1 MPDLATRIVTAQR
14 STTAAL
20 RLKLRPALYCKRL
33 ASTFRRVYVPPVAP
47 PPAPRRFLCLLV
59 ATLAVLGACGGE
71 DAGRNGGTSIAGAT
85 AKLKVVT
92 TVAPITSIVANVAGD
107 LADIEGVVP
116 EGTNS
121 HTFEPAP
128 SVAEE
133 LSEAD
138 LIFINGLGLEE
149 PTKNL
154 ARENLKAGAKIVEL
168 GSEVLPE
175 SDWIFDFSFPKEEG
189 KPNPHLWT
197 DPTYATRYAEIV
209 RRELTARDTAN
220 GAAYQKHYDAFA
232 DLVTRFDLAM
242 RTSFDTLPREKRRL
256 LTYHDAYAYFARTYG
271 WQVIGAI
278 QVENFEDPS
287 PREVAALIDQVKESK
302 VPAIFGSEVFP
313 SPVLAQIGKE
323 AGVQYVDVLRDDD
336 LPGKPGD
343 PEHSWVGL
351 MRFDYVTM
359 VEALGGDAAALEAF
373 AARNVTP
380 DRARYPQ

>member
-1 MPDLATRIVTAQR
+1 
-14 STTAAL
+14 
-20 RLKLRPALYCKRL
+20 
-33 ASTFRRVYVPPVAP
+33 VAP
-47 PPAPRRFLCLLV
+47 PPAPRPFLTVLV
-59 ATLAVLGACGGE
+59 ALLAVLGACGG
-71 DAGRNGGTSIAGAT
+71 DVAKSGGDKAIAGGT

-133 LSEAD
+133 LADAD

-149 PTKNL
+149 PTRTL
-154 ARENLKAGAKIVEL
+154 AEANLKAGAKIVEL
-168 GSEVLPE
+168 GTEVLPE
-175 SDWIFDFSFPKEEG
+175 DEWIFDLSFPREEG

-197 DPTYATRYAEIV
+197 DPTYAKKYAEIV
-209 RRELTARDTAN
+209 RRELTAKDRAN
-220 GAAYQKHYDAFA
+220 GAAYQKNADAFG
-232 DLVTRFDLAM
+232 DLVAQFDRAM

-256 LTYHDAYAYFARTYG
+256 LTYHDAYAYFARTYE

-287 PREVAALIDQVKESK
+287 PKEVAALIDQVKESK

-336 LPGKPGD
+336 LPGKPGEPD
-343 PEHSWVGL
+343 HSWVGL

-359 VEALGGDAAALEAF
+359 VESLGGDATALEAF
-373 AARNVTP
+373 AARNVAP